1 MPTNNVQGA
10 SKVFNTP
17 NFSGML
23 YSATPIET
31 PFLSLIG
38 GMGGANARTTTN
50 FEFPVGSLYDGETAS
65 QPDISEDASMTAPA
79 PYTIVRSQE
88 VNVTQTHQETV
99 EVSYDKMANVGRL
112 SGINT
117 AGQQNNVNDELN
129 FQIARKMEKIAR
141 DVEFSFLNGEFV
153 KSDTSNVANK
163 TRGMISASG
172 TQKDA
177 GSADLSYELIMDAME
192 EAWNNGATFT
202 NFYFFTNGTQK
213 RKLTAIFQELKGF
226 VLPAT
231 RNVGGINITSFE
243 TDFGNVN
250 IVLDKFMPKNTIL
263 GADLSVIVPVE
274 QIVPGKGNF
283 FLETLSKN
291 GASERRQIYG
301 KIGLDYG
308 ANFRHLVIKNL
319 NAPTAR
325 ATTRRASKES

>member
-1 MPTNNVQGA
+1 MATDNAQVA

-23 YSATPIET
+23 YSAAPIET

-38 GMGGANARTTTN
+38 GIGGVNAKITTN
-50 FEFPVGSLYDGETAS
+50 FEFAVGSIYDGETAT
-65 QPDISEDASMTAPA
+65 QPSISEDDSMTAPV
-79 PYTIVRSQE
+79 PYTVVRTQE

-99 EVSYDKMANVGRL
+99 EVTYDKMANVGRM

-117 AGQQNNVNDELN
+117 AGQENNVNDELN

-141 DVEFSFLNGEFV
+141 DVEFSFLNGEFA
-153 KSDTSNVANK
+153 KATASNVANK
-163 TRGMISASG
+163 TRGMISAAG

-177 GSADLSYELIMDAME
+177 SNTELSYELIMDAME

-213 RKLTAIFQELKGF
+213 RKLTSIFQELKGF

-283 FLETLSKN
+283 FLETLSKD

-319 NAPTAR
+319 NIPAAR